1 MCRLLRKS
9 ACPFGQVQTKM
20 YLPESPFFK
29 DSLAGASGL
38 VLMSVPVTVFVIL
51 FFVES
56 LGKFDQQNQA
66 MQNQLNQAAQ
76 NNVQNQVGHVTF
88 M

>member
-9 ACPFGQVQTKM
+9 ACPFGQVQTNM

-76 NNVQNQVGHVTF
+76 NNVQNQVGHVTV